1 MLYPII
7 PETSLKVL
15 KIFGINENNI
25 DFKSIKDNDYLK
37 SKTKLSKINILFK
50 KIEIND

>member
-15 KIFGINENNI
+15 NIFGIKEKEINFKTIINNE
-25 DFKSIKDNDYLK
+25 FLK
-37 SKTKLSKINILFK
+37 PNSKINSIGILFK
-50 KIEIND
+50 KIENND